1 MNLELILLNVLIKPR
16 NPSQSKEKRLKL
28 TVLMK
33 EKDTDKS
40 SQLEKIRS
48 MWCEQQ

>member
-1 MNLELILLNVLIKPR
+1 MNLELILLNVLVKPR
-16 NPSQSKEKRLKL
+16 NPSQSKGKRLKL

-33 EKDTDKS
+33 EDTDKS

-48 MWCEQQ
+48 MWREQQ